1 MDPIRS
7 ILVHV
12 DAGPQ
17 VRARLA
23 VAAALG
29 RARGAD
35 VTALYA
41 VTPVFVEMAFDLAMG
56 APPTG
61 LLDVDQSRLSDARA
75 LVAAVAAESG
85 VPIAWREAR
94 EGPEHATIAQAWCAD
109 LLVLGQHDRTQRNTG
124 VAADFAPWVITG
136 SGKPAIVVPY
146 IGARAAPF
154 GNVLVAWKPSR
165 ESARAL
171 GAAMP
176 FLQAAQRVT
185 VAIDADAVA
194 SHKEPLLEFLGKHG
208 VRATTD
214 TLQSSPSTAGEAI
227 LSRAADAG
235 ADLIV
240 MGCYGHS
247 RAREFV
253 LGGASRTLLDSM
265 TVPVLMSH

>member
-12 DAGPQ
+12 DAGVQ
-17 VRARLA
+17 CRARLA
-23 VAAALG
+23 LAAALG

-41 VTPVFVEMAFDLAMG
+41 VTPVVVAMAFDVAMG
-56 APPTG
+56 APPQTM
-61 LLDVDQSRLSDARA
+61 LDIDESRMTDART

-94 EGPEHATIAQAWCAD
+94 DGPEHATIAQALCAD
-109 LLVLGQHDRTQRNTG
+109 LLLLGQHDRANRHTG
-124 VAADFAPWVITG
+124 VASDFAPWVITG

-154 GNVLVAWKPSR
+154 GNVLVAWKATR
-165 ESARAL
+165 ESSRAL
-171 GAAMP
+171 SAAIP
-176 FLQAAQRVT
+176 FLQSAQSVN
-185 VAIDADAVA
+185 VAIDGDTGSAYREV
-194 SHKEPLLEFLGKHG
+194 LLEFLGRHG
-208 VRATTD
+208 IRATVT
-214 TLQSSPSTAGEAI
+214 TLSSRTSGAGEAI
-227 LSRAADAG
+227 LSMAADVG

-247 RAREFV
+247 RAREFA
-253 LGGASRTLLDSM
+253 LGGASRTVLESM
-265 TVPVLMSH
+265 TVPVLMAH